1 MGTTLHGDKLRLLSE
16 SLATATAW
24 SGLRKTAA
32 RMLALFSAA
41 YIERERICSKELSPR
56 TVELI
61 APRSAVGVLETL
73 WFPAAGQQTPDP
85 ESHSFTV
92 LLRPSADTKK
102 AIWNSDLESR
112 SFCEERFG
120 LEMWIWSC
128 DLVTYNEKYVLDLH
142 FWYCDFLSH
151 SAGMLVSVS
160 SPRWGQARCPEDQPW
175 V

>member
-41 YIERERICSKELSPR
+41 YIEREWICSKELSPR

-61 APRSAVGVLETL
+61 AP
-73 WFPAAGQQTPDP
+73 WFPSAGQQTPDP
-85 ESHSFTV
+85 ESHSFAV

-102 AIWNSDLESR
+102 AI
-112 SFCEERFG
+112 
-120 LEMWIWSC
+120 
-128 DLVTYNEKYVLDLH
+128 
-142 FWYCDFLSH
+142 
-151 SAGMLVSVS
+151 
-160 SPRWGQARCPEDQPW
+160 
-175 V
+175 